1 MKKKIGILGSTG
13 SIGTTLLNLI
23 NKKNTE
29 VYFLMA
35 NKNYK
40 KILKQAKLYSVK
52 YVIITD
58 KTNFKKAKKFNNN
71 KKIIIINN
79 YNFHEIIDTKLD
91 YVMSA
96 ITGIAGLKPTFQI
109 IKFTKNIAIA
119 NKESIICAW
128 PLIKKEL
135 KKRNT
140 EFVPVDSEHFSI
152 WSEINKIDLNKIDKI
167 YLTASGGP
175 LLNYNSKNKKNINIS
190 SILKHPTWKMG
201 GKISVDSATMM
212 NKCYEIIEA
221 KNLFNLEYKQIKI
234 LIHPYS
240 YIHAIILYNNG
251 LSKIVLHDT
260 TMKIPIFNSIY
271 GTSTAYKY
279 DNKIDINKLNNLKL
293 QQVKTKKYPII
304 KCLKYLQNKHTL
316 YETVIVTINDF
327 FVDKYLKK
335 KINFF
340 DISKFVLK
348 FINNNKFKI
357 YKKFEAKS
365 VDDIL
370 NLNEFIKKEL
380 NKIYLSWLT

>member
-13 SIGTTLLNLI
+13 SIGTTLLNVV

-58 KTNFKKAKKFNNN
+58 KKSFKKAKKFNNN

-96 ITGIAGLKPTFQI
+96 ITGIAGLKPTFEI

-135 KKRNT
+135 IKFNT

-175 LLNYNSKNKKNINIS
+175 LLNYKSKNKKKIKIS

-234 LIHPYS
+234 LIHPNS
-240 YIHAIILYNNG
+240 YIHAIILYKNG

-271 GTSTAYKY
+271 GTNTPYKY

-293 QQVKTKKYPII
+293 QQVKTKEYPII

-340 DISKFVLK
+340 DISKLVLK
-348 FINNNKFKI
+348 FINNDKFKI
-357 YKKFEAKS
+357 YKKSSANS
-365 VDDIL
+365 VDEIL
-370 NLNEFIKKEL
+370 NLNEFIKNEL
-380 NKIYLSWLT
+380 KNFYLT

>member
-13 SIGTTLLNLI
+13 SIGTTLLNVI

-58 KTNFKKAKKFNNN
+58 KTSFKKAKKFNNN

-96 ITGIAGLKPTFQI
+96 ITGIAGLKPTFEI

-135 KKRNT
+135 IKRNT

-152 WSEINKIDLNKIDKI
+152 WSEINKIDVNKIDKI

-175 LLNYNSKNKKNINIS
+175 LLNYKSKNKKKIKIS

-234 LIHPYS
+234 LIHPNS
-240 YIHAIILYNNG
+240 YIHAIILYKNG

-271 GTSTAYKY
+271 GTNTPYKY

-293 QQVKTKKYPII
+293 QQVKTKEYPII
-304 KCLKYLQNKHTL
+304 KCLKYLQNNHTL

-340 DISKFVLK
+340 DISKLVLK
-348 FINNNKFKI
+348 FINNDKFKI
-357 YKKFEAKS
+357 YKKSSANS
-365 VDDIL
+365 VDEIL
-370 NLNEFIKKEL
+370 NLNEFIKNEL
-380 NKIYLSWLT
+380 KNFYLT

>member
-13 SIGTTLLNLI
+13 SIGTTLLNVV

-58 KTNFKKAKKFNNN
+58 KTSFKKAKKFNNN

-96 ITGIAGLKPTFQI
+96 ITGIAGLKPTFEI

-135 KKRNT
+135 IKFNT

-234 LIHPYS
+234 LIHPNS
-240 YIHAIILYNNG
+240 YIHAIILYKNG

-271 GTSTAYKY
+271 GTNTPYKY

-293 QQVKTKKYPII
+293 QQVKTKEYPII
-304 KCLKYLQNKHTL
+304 KCLKYLQNNHTL

-340 DISKFVLK
+340 DISKLVLK
-348 FINNNKFKI
+348 FINNDKFKI
-357 YKKFEAKS
+357 YKKSSANS
-365 VDDIL
+365 VDEIL
-370 NLNEFIKKEL
+370 NLNEFIKNEL
-380 NKIYLSWLT
+380 KNFYLT

>member
-13 SIGTTLLNLI
+13 SIGTTLLNVI

-58 KTNFKKAKKFNNN
+58 KTSFKKAKKFNNN

-96 ITGIAGLKPTFQI
+96 ITGLAGLKPTFEI

-135 KKRNT
+135 IKRNT

-234 LIHPYS
+234 LIHPNS
-240 YIHAIILYNNG
+240 YIHAIILYKNG

-271 GTSTAYKY
+271 GTNTPYKY

-293 QQVKTKKYPII
+293 QQVKTKEYPII

-340 DISKFVLK
+340 DISKLVLK
-348 FINNNKFKI
+348 FINNDKFKI
-357 YKKFEAKS
+357 YKKSSANS
-365 VDDIL
+365 VDEIL
-370 NLNEFIKKEL
+370 NLNEFIKNEL
-380 NKIYLSWLT
+380 KNFYLT

>member
-13 SIGTTLLNLI
+13 SIGTTLLNVI

-52 YVIITD
+52 YVIISD

-96 ITGIAGLKPTFQI
+96 ITGLAGLKPTFEI

-135 KKRNT
+135 IKFNT

-340 DISKFVLK
+340 DISKLVLK
-348 FINNNKFKI
+348 FINNDKFKI
-357 YKKFEAKS
+357 YKKSSANS
-365 VDDIL
+365 VDEIL
-370 NLNEFIKKEL
+370 NLNEFIKNEL
-380 NKIYLSWLT
+380 KNFYLT

>member
-13 SIGTTLLNLI
+13 SIGTTLLNVI

-40 KILKQAKLYSVK
+40 KILKQAKIYSVK

-58 KTNFKKAKKFNNN
+58 KTSFKKAKKFNNN

-79 YNFHEIIDTKLD
+79 YNFHEIIHTKLD

-96 ITGIAGLKPTFQI
+96 ITGIAGLKPTFEI

-135 KKRNT
+135 IKRNT

-234 LIHPYS
+234 LIHPNS

-271 GTSTAYKY
+271 GTNTAYKY

-293 QQVKTKKYPII
+293 QQVKTKEYPII

-370 NLNEFIKKEL
+370 NLNEFIKNEL
-380 NKIYLSWLT
+380 KDFYLT

>member
-13 SIGTTLLNLI
+13 SIGTTLLNVI

-140 EFVPVDSEHFSI
+140 KFVPVDSEHFSI
-152 WSEINKIDLNKIDKI
+152 WSEINKIG
-167 YLTASGGP
+167 S
-175 LLNYNSKNKKNINIS
+175 
-190 SILKHPTWKMG
+190 
-201 GKISVDSATMM
+201 
-212 NKCYEIIEA
+212 
-221 KNLFNLEYKQIKI
+221 
-234 LIHPYS
+234 
-240 YIHAIILYNNG
+240 
-251 LSKIVLHDT
+251 
-260 TMKIPIFNSIY
+260 
-271 GTSTAYKY
+271 
-279 DNKIDINKLNNLKL
+279 
-293 QQVKTKKYPII
+293 
-304 KCLKYLQNKHTL
+304 
-316 YETVIVTINDF
+316 
-327 FVDKYLKK
+327 
-335 KINFF
+335 
-340 DISKFVLK
+340 
-348 FINNNKFKI
+348 
-357 YKKFEAKS
+357 
-365 VDDIL
+365 
-370 NLNEFIKKEL
+370 
-380 NKIYLSWLT
+380 

>member
-13 SIGTTLLNLI
+13 SIGTTLLNVV

-58 KTNFKKAKKFNNN
+58 KTSFKKAKKFNNN

-96 ITGIAGLKPTFQI
+96 ITGIAGLKPTFEI

-135 KKRNT
+135 IKFNT

-175 LLNYNSKNKKNINIS
+175 LLNYKSKNKKKIKIS

-234 LIHPYS
+234 LIHPNS
-240 YIHAIILYNNG
+240 YIHAIILYKNG

-271 GTSTAYKY
+271 GTNTPYKY

-293 QQVKTKKYPII
+293 QQVKTKEYPII
-304 KCLKYLQNKHTL
+304 KCLKYLQNNHTL

-340 DISKFVLK
+340 DISKLVLK
-348 FINNNKFKI
+348 FINNDKFKI
-357 YKKFEAKS
+357 YKKSSANS
-365 VDDIL
+365 VDEIL
-370 NLNEFIKKEL
+370 NLNEFIKNEL
-380 NKIYLSWLT
+380 KNFT

>member
-58 KTNFKKAKKFNNN
+58 KTSFKKAKKFNNN

-96 ITGIAGLKPTFQI
+96 ITGLAGLKPTFEI

-135 KKRNT
+135 IKRNT

-234 LIHPYS
+234 LIHPNS
-240 YIHAIILYNNG
+240 YIHAIILYKNG

-271 GTSTAYKY
+271 GTNTPYKY

-293 QQVKTKKYPII
+293 QQVKIKEYPII
-304 KCLKYLQNKHTL
+304 KCLKYLQNNHTL

-340 DISKFVLK
+340 DISKLVLK
-348 FINNNKFKI
+348 FINNDKFKI
-357 YKKFEAKS
+357 YKKSSANS
-365 VDDIL
+365 VDEIL
-370 NLNEFIKKEL
+370 NLNEFIKNEL
-380 NKIYLSWLT
+380 KNFYLT

>member
-13 SIGTTLLNLI
+13 SIGTTLLNVI

-58 KTNFKKAKKFNNN
+58 KTSFKKAKKFNNN

-96 ITGIAGLKPTFQI
+96 ITGLAGLKPTFEI

-135 KKRNT
+135 IKCNT

-234 LIHPYS
+234 LIHPNS
-240 YIHAIILYNNG
+240 YIHAIILYKNG

-271 GTSTAYKY
+271 GTITPYKY

-293 QQVKTKKYPII
+293 QQVKTKEYPII
-304 KCLKYLQNKHTL
+304 KCLKYLQNNHTL

-340 DISKFVLK
+340 DISKLVLK
-348 FINNNKFKI
+348 FINNDKFKI
-357 YKKFEAKS
+357 YKKSSANS
-365 VDDIL
+365 VDEIL
-370 NLNEFIKKEL
+370 NLNEFIKNEL
-380 NKIYLSWLT
+380 KNFT

>member
-13 SIGTTLLNLI
+13 SIGTTLLNVI

-58 KTNFKKAKKFNNN
+58 KTSFKKAKKFNNN

-96 ITGIAGLKPTFQI
+96 ITGLAGLKPTFEI

-135 KKRNT
+135 IKRNT

-152 WSEINKIDLNKIDKI
+152 WSEINKIDVNKIDKI

-234 LIHPYS
+234 LIHPNS
-240 YIHAIILYNNG
+240 YIHAIILYKNG

-271 GTSTAYKY
+271 GTNTPYKY

-293 QQVKTKKYPII
+293 QQVKTKEYPII
-304 KCLKYLQNKHTL
+304 KCLKYLQNNHTL

-340 DISKFVLK
+340 DISKLVLK
-348 FINNNKFKI
+348 FINNDKFKI
-357 YKKFEAKS
+357 YKKSSANS
-365 VDDIL
+365 VDEIL
-370 NLNEFIKKEL
+370 NLNEFIKNEL
-380 NKIYLSWLT
+380 KNFT

>member
-13 SIGTTLLNLI
+13 SIGTTLLNVV

-58 KTNFKKAKKFNNN
+58 KTSFKKAKKFNNN

-96 ITGIAGLKPTFQI
+96 ITGLAGLKPTFEI

-135 KKRNT
+135 IKRNT

-152 WSEINKIDLNKIDKI
+152 WSEINKIDVNKIDKI

-234 LIHPYS
+234 LIHPNS
-240 YIHAIILYNNG
+240 YIHAIILYKNG

-271 GTSTAYKY
+271 GTNTPYKY

-293 QQVKTKKYPII
+293 QQVKTKEYPII

-340 DISKFVLK
+340 DISKLVLK
-348 FINNNKFKI
+348 FINNDKFKI
-357 YKKFEAKS
+357 YKKSSANS
-365 VDDIL
+365 VDEIL
-370 NLNEFIKKEL
+370 NLNEFIKNEL
-380 NKIYLSWLT
+380 KNFT

>member
-140 EFVPVDSEHFSI
+140 KFIPVDSEHFSI
-152 WSEINKIDLNKIDKI
+152 WSEINKIGLNKIDKI

-175 LLNYNSKNKKNINIS
+175 LLNYNLKNKKNINIS

-370 NLNEFIKKEL
+370 ILNEFIKKEL

>member
-13 SIGTTLLNLI
+13 SIGTTLLNVI

-58 KTNFKKAKKFNNN
+58 KTSFKKAKKFNNN

-96 ITGIAGLKPTFQI
+96 ITGIAGLKPTFEI

-135 KKRNT
+135 IKRNT

-234 LIHPYS
+234 LIHPNS

-271 GTSTAYKY
+271 GTNTAYKY

-293 QQVKTKKYPII
+293 QQVKTKEYPII

-370 NLNEFIKKEL
+370 NLNEFIKNEL
-380 NKIYLSWLT
+380 KDFYLT

>member
-13 SIGTTLLNLI
+13 SIGTTLLNVV

-58 KTNFKKAKKFNNN
+58 KTSFKKAKKFNNN

-96 ITGIAGLKPTFQI
+96 ITGIAGLKPTFEI

-135 KKRNT
+135 IKFNT

-234 LIHPYS
+234 LIHPNS
-240 YIHAIILYNNG
+240 YIHAIILYKNG

-271 GTSTAYKY
+271 GTNTPYKY

-340 DISKFVLK
+340 DISKLVLK
-348 FINNNKFKI
+348 FINNDKFKI
-357 YKKFEAKS
+357 YKKSSANS
-365 VDDIL
+365 VDEIL
-370 NLNEFIKKEL
+370 NLNEFIKNEL
-380 NKIYLSWLT
+380 KNFYLT

>member
-13 SIGTTLLNLI
+13 SIGTTLLNVI

-40 KILKQAKLYSVK
+40 KILKQAKIYSVK

-58 KTNFKKAKKFNNN
+58 KTSFKKAKKFNNN

-96 ITGIAGLKPTFQI
+96 ITGLAGLKPTFEI

-135 KKRNT
+135 IKRNT

-234 LIHPYS
+234 LIHPNS

-271 GTSTAYKY
+271 GTNTAYKY

-293 QQVKTKKYPII
+293 QQVKTKEYPII
-304 KCLKYLQNKHTL
+304 KCLKYLQNNHTL

-370 NLNEFIKKEL
+370 NLNEFIKNEL
-380 NKIYLSWLT
+380 KDFYLT

>member
-13 SIGTTLLNLI
+13 SIGTTLLNVV

-58 KTNFKKAKKFNNN
+58 KTSFKKAKKFNNN

-96 ITGIAGLKPTFQI
+96 ITGIAGLKPTFEI

-135 KKRNT
+135 IKFNT

-234 LIHPYS
+234 LIHPNS
-240 YIHAIILYNNG
+240 YIHAIILYKNG

-271 GTSTAYKY
+271 GTNTPYKY

-293 QQVKTKKYPII
+293 QQVKTKEYPII
-304 KCLKYLQNKHTL
+304 KCLKYLQNNHTL

-340 DISKFVLK
+340 DISKLVLK
-348 FINNNKFKI
+348 FINNDKFKI
-357 YKKFEAKS
+357 YKKSSANS
-365 VDDIL
+365 VDEIL
-370 NLNEFIKKEL
+370 NLNEFIKNEL
-380 NKIYLSWLT
+380 KNFT

>member
-13 SIGTTLLNLI
+13 SIGTTLLNVI

-58 KTNFKKAKKFNNN
+58 KTSFKKAKKFNNN

-96 ITGIAGLKPTFQI
+96 ITGLAGLKPTFEI

-135 KKRNT
+135 IKRNT

-152 WSEINKIDLNKIDKI
+152 WSEINKIDVNKIDKI

-234 LIHPYS
+234 LIHPNS
-240 YIHAIILYNNG
+240 YIHAIILYKNG

-271 GTSTAYKY
+271 GTNTPYKY

-293 QQVKTKKYPII
+293 QQVKTKEYPII
-304 KCLKYLQNKHTL
+304 KCLKYLQNNHTL

-340 DISKFVLK
+340 DISKLVLK
-348 FINNNKFKI
+348 FINNDKFKI
-357 YKKFEAKS
+357 YKKSSANS
-365 VDDIL
+365 VDEIL
-370 NLNEFIKKEL
+370 NLNEFIKNEL
-380 NKIYLSWLT
+380 KNFYLT

>member
-13 SIGTTLLNLI
+13 SIGTTLLNVI

-35 NKNYK
+35 NKNYQ

-58 KTNFKKAKKFNNN
+58 KTSFKKAKKFNNN

-96 ITGIAGLKPTFQI
+96 ITGLAGLKPTFEI

-135 KKRNT
+135 IKRNT

-234 LIHPYS
+234 LIHPNS
-240 YIHAIILYNNG
+240 YIHAIILYKNG

-260 TMKIPIFNSIY
+260 TMKIPILNSIY
-271 GTSTAYKY
+271 GTNTPYKY

-293 QQVKTKKYPII
+293 QQVKTKEYPII
-304 KCLKYLQNKHTL
+304 KCLKYLQNNHTL

-340 DISKFVLK
+340 DISKLVLK
-348 FINNNKFKI
+348 FINNDKFKI
-357 YKKFEAKS
+357 YKKSSANS
-365 VDDIL
+365 VDEIL
-370 NLNEFIKKEL
+370 NLNEFIKNEL
-380 NKIYLSWLT
+380 ENF

>member
-13 SIGTTLLNLI
+13 SIGTTLLNVI

-58 KTNFKKAKKFNNN
+58 KTSFKKAKKFNNN

-140 EFVPVDSEHFSI
+140 EIVPVDSEHFSI

-234 LIHPYS
+234 LIHPNS
-240 YIHAIILYNNG
+240 YIHAIILYKNG

-271 GTSTAYKY
+271 GTNTPYKY

-293 QQVKTKKYPII
+293 QQVKIKEYPII
-304 KCLKYLQNKHTL
+304 KCLKYLQNNHTL

-340 DISKFVLK
+340 DISKLVLK
-348 FINNNKFKI
+348 FINNDKFKI
-357 YKKFEAKS
+357 YKKSSANS
-365 VDDIL
+365 VDEIL
-370 NLNEFIKKEL
+370 NLNEFIKNEL
-380 NKIYLSWLT
+380 KNFYLT

>member
-13 SIGTTLLNLI
+13 SIGTTLLNVV

-58 KTNFKKAKKFNNN
+58 KTSFKKAKKFNNN

-96 ITGIAGLKPTFQI
+96 ITGLAGLKPTFEI

-135 KKRNT
+135 IKRNT

-152 WSEINKIDLNKIDKI
+152 WSEINKIDVNKIDKI

-234 LIHPYS
+234 LIHPNS
-240 YIHAIILYNNG
+240 YIHAIILYKNG

-271 GTSTAYKY
+271 GTNTPYKY

-304 KCLKYLQNKHTL
+304 KCLKYLQNNHTL

-340 DISKFVLK
+340 DISKLVLK
-348 FINNNKFKI
+348 FINNDKFKI
-357 YKKFEAKS
+357 YKKSSANS
-365 VDDIL
+365 VDEIL
-370 NLNEFIKKEL
+370 NLNEFIKNEL
-380 NKIYLSWLT
+380 KNFYLT

>member
-13 SIGTTLLNLI
+13 SIGTTLLNVI

-40 KILKQAKLYSVK
+40 KILKQAKIYSVK

-58 KTNFKKAKKFNNN
+58 KTSFKKAKKFNNN

-96 ITGIAGLKPTFQI
+96 ITGLAGLKPTFEI

-135 KKRNT
+135 IKRNT

-234 LIHPYS
+234 LIHPNS

-271 GTSTAYKY
+271 GTNTPYKY

-293 QQVKTKKYPII
+293 QQVKTKEYPII
-304 KCLKYLQNKHTL
+304 KCLKYLQNNHTL

-340 DISKFVLK
+340 DISKLVLK
-348 FINNNKFKI
+348 FINNDKFKI
-357 YKKFEAKS
+357 YKKSSANS
-365 VDDIL
+365 VDEIL
-370 NLNEFIKKEL
+370 NLNEFIKNEL
-380 NKIYLSWLT
+380 KNFT

>member
-13 SIGTTLLNLI
+13 SIGTTLLNVI

-58 KTNFKKAKKFNNN
+58 KTSFKKAKKFNNN

-96 ITGIAGLKPTFQI
+96 ITGLAGLKPTFEI

-135 KKRNT
+135 IKRNT

-152 WSEINKIDLNKIDKI
+152 WSEINKIDVNKIDKI

-234 LIHPYS
+234 LIHPNS
-240 YIHAIILYNNG
+240 YIHAIILYKNG

-271 GTSTAYKY
+271 GTNTPYKY

-293 QQVKTKKYPII
+293 QQVKTKEYPII
-304 KCLKYLQNKHTL
+304 KCLKYLQNNHTL

-335 KINFF
+335 KINFI
-340 DISKFVLK
+340 DISKLVLK
-348 FINNNKFKI
+348 FINNDKFKI
-357 YKKFEAKS
+357 YKKSSANS
-365 VDDIL
+365 VDEIL
-370 NLNEFIKKEL
+370 NLNEFIKNEL
-380 NKIYLSWLT
+380 KNFT

>member
-13 SIGTTLLNLI
+13 SIGTTLLNVI

-58 KTNFKKAKKFNNN
+58 KTSFKKAKKFNNN

-96 ITGIAGLKPTFQI
+96 ITGLAGLKPTFEI

-135 KKRNT
+135 IKRNT

-234 LIHPYS
+234 LIHPNS
-240 YIHAIILYNNG
+240 YIHAIILYKNG

-271 GTSTAYKY
+271 GTNTPYKY

-293 QQVKTKKYPII
+293 QQVKIKECPII
-304 KCLKYLQNKHTL
+304 KCLKYLQNNHTL

-340 DISKFVLK
+340 DISKLVLK
-348 FINNNKFKI
+348 FINNDKFKI
-357 YKKFEAKS
+357 YKKSSANS
-365 VDDIL
+365 VDEIL
-370 NLNEFIKKEL
+370 NLNEFIKNEL
-380 NKIYLSWLT
+380 KNFYLT

>member
-13 SIGTTLLNLI
+13 SIGTTLLNVI

-140 EFVPVDSEHFSI
+140 KFIPVDSEHFSI
-152 WSEINKIDLNKIDKI
+152 WSEINKIGLNKIDKI

-370 NLNEFIKKEL
+370 ILNEFIKKEL

>member
-13 SIGTTLLNLI
+13 SIGTTLLNVI

-140 EFVPVDSEHFSI
+140 KFIPVDSEHFSI
-152 WSEINKIDLNKIDKI
+152 WSEINKIGLNKIDKI

-234 LIHPYS
+234 LIHPNS
-240 YIHAIILYNNG
+240 YIHAIILYKNG

-271 GTSTAYKY
+271 GTNTPYKY

-293 QQVKTKKYPII
+293 QQVKTKEYPII

-340 DISKFVLK
+340 DISKLVLK
-348 FINNNKFKI
+348 FINNDKFKI
-357 YKKFEAKS
+357 YKKSSANS
-365 VDDIL
+365 VDEIL
-370 NLNEFIKKEL
+370 NLNEFIKNEL
-380 NKIYLSWLT
+380 KNFT

>member
-13 SIGTTLLNLI
+13 SIGTTLLNVI

-140 EFVPVDSEHFSI
+140 KFIPVDSEHFSI
-152 WSEINKIDLNKIDKI
+152 WSEINKIGLNKIDKI

-234 LIHPYS
+234 LIHPNS
-240 YIHAIILYNNG
+240 YIHAIILYKNG

-271 GTSTAYKY
+271 GTNTPYKY

-293 QQVKTKKYPII
+293 QQVKTKEYPII
-304 KCLKYLQNKHTL
+304 KCLKYLQNNHTL

-340 DISKFVLK
+340 DISKLVLK
-348 FINNNKFKI
+348 FINNDKFKI
-357 YKKFEAKS
+357 YKKSSANS
-365 VDDIL
+365 VDEIL
-370 NLNEFIKKEL
+370 NLNEFIKNEL
-380 NKIYLSWLT
+380 KNFYLT

>member
-240 YIHAIILYNNG
+240 YIHAIILFNNG

-370 NLNEFIKKEL
+370 ILNEFIKKEL

>member
-13 SIGTTLLNLI
+13 SIGTTLLNVI

-58 KTNFKKAKKFNNN
+58 KTSFKKAKKFNNN

-96 ITGIAGLKPTFQI
+96 ITGLAGLKPTFEI

-135 KKRNT
+135 IKRNT

-234 LIHPYS
+234 LIHPNS
-240 YIHAIILYNNG
+240 YIHAIILYKNG

-271 GTSTAYKY
+271 GTNTPYKY

-293 QQVKTKKYPII
+293 QQVKTKEYPII
-304 KCLKYLQNKHTL
+304 KCLKYLQNNHTL

-340 DISKFVLK
+340 DISKLVLK
-348 FINNNKFKI
+348 FINNDKFKI
-357 YKKFEAKS
+357 YKKSSANS
-365 VDDIL
+365 VDEIL
-370 NLNEFIKKEL
+370 NLNEFIKNEL
-380 NKIYLSWLT
+380 KNFYLT

>member
-13 SIGTTLLNLI
+13 SIGTTLLNVI

-58 KTNFKKAKKFNNN
+58 KTSFKKAKKFNNN

-79 YNFHEIIDTKLD
+79 NNFHEIIDTKLD

-96 ITGIAGLKPTFQI
+96 ITGLAGLKPTFEI

-135 KKRNT
+135 IKRNT

-340 DISKFVLK
+340 DISKLVLK
-348 FINNNKFKI
+348 FINNDKFKI
-357 YKKFEAKS
+357 YKKSSANS
-365 VDDIL
+365 VDEIL
-370 NLNEFIKKEL
+370 NLNEFIKNEL
-380 NKIYLSWLT
+380 KNFYLT

>member
-96 ITGIAGLKPTFQI
+96 ITGIAGLKPTFEI

-135 KKRNT
+135 IKRNT

-175 LLNYNSKNKKNINIS
+175 LLNYNSKNKKNIIIS

-234 LIHPYS
+234 LIHPNS
-240 YIHAIILYNNG
+240 YIHAIILIWCIG
-251 LSKIVLHDT
+251 
-260 TMKIPIFNSIY
+260 
-271 GTSTAYKY
+271 
-279 DNKIDINKLNNLKL
+279 
-293 QQVKTKKYPII
+293 
-304 KCLKYLQNKHTL
+304 
-316 YETVIVTINDF
+316 TIN
-327 FVDKYLKK
+327 
-335 KINFF
+335 
-340 DISKFVLK
+340 
-348 FINNNKFKI
+348 
-357 YKKFEAKS
+357 
-365 VDDIL
+365 
-370 NLNEFIKKEL
+370 
-380 NKIYLSWLT
+380 

>member
-13 SIGTTLLNLI
+13 SIGTTLLNVI

-58 KTNFKKAKKFNNN
+58 KTSFKKAKKFNNN

-96 ITGIAGLKPTFQI
+96 ITGLAGLKPTFQI

-135 KKRNT
+135 IKRNT

-234 LIHPYS
+234 LIHPNS
-240 YIHAIILYNNG
+240 YIHAIILYKNG

-271 GTSTAYKY
+271 GTNTPYKY

-293 QQVKTKKYPII
+293 QQVKTKEYPII
-304 KCLKYLQNKHTL
+304 KCLKYLQNNHTL

-340 DISKFVLK
+340 DISKLVLK
-348 FINNNKFKI
+348 FINNDKFKI
-357 YKKFEAKS
+357 YKKSSANS
-365 VDDIL
+365 VDEIL
-370 NLNEFIKKEL
+370 NLNEFIKNEL
-380 NKIYLSWLT
+380 KNFT

>member
-13 SIGTTLLNLI
+13 SIGTTLLNVV

-58 KTNFKKAKKFNNN
+58 KTSFKKAKKFNNN

-96 ITGIAGLKPTFQI
+96 ITGIAGLKPTFEI

-135 KKRNT
+135 IKFNT

-175 LLNYNSKNKKNINIS
+175 LLNYKSKNKKKIKIS

-234 LIHPYS
+234 LIHPNS
-240 YIHAIILYNNG
+240 YIHAIILYKNG

-271 GTSTAYKY
+271 GTNTPYKY

-293 QQVKTKKYPII
+293 QQVKTKEYPII

-340 DISKFVLK
+340 DISKLVLK
-348 FINNNKFKI
+348 FINNDKFKI
-357 YKKFEAKS
+357 YKKSSANS
-365 VDDIL
+365 VDEIL
-370 NLNEFIKKEL
+370 NLNEFIKNEL
-380 NKIYLSWLT
+380 KIFT

>member
-13 SIGTTLLNLI
+13 SIGTTLLNVI

-52 YVIITD
+52 YVIISD

-96 ITGIAGLKPTFQI
+96 ITGLAGLKPTFEI

-135 KKRNT
+135 IKRNT

-279 DNKIDINKLNNLKL
+279 DNKIDINKLNNQKL
-293 QQVKTKKYPII
+293 QQVKTKEYPII

-340 DISKFVLK
+340 DISKLVLK
-348 FINNNKFKI
+348 FINNDKFKI
-357 YKKFEAKS
+357 YKKSSANS
-365 VDDIL
+365 VDEIL
-370 NLNEFIKKEL
+370 NLNEFIKNEL
-380 NKIYLSWLT
+380 KNFYLT

>member
-13 SIGTTLLNLI
+13 SIGTTLLNVI

-58 KTNFKKAKKFNNN
+58 KTSFKKAKKFNNN

-96 ITGIAGLKPTFQI
+96 ITGLAGLKPTFEI

-135 KKRNT
+135 IKRNT

-234 LIHPYS
+234 LIHPNS
-240 YIHAIILYNNG
+240 YIHAIILYKNG

-271 GTSTAYKY
+271 GTNTPYKY

-293 QQVKTKKYPII
+293 QQVKIKEYPII
-304 KCLKYLQNKHTL
+304 KCLKYLQNNHTL

-340 DISKFVLK
+340 DISKLVLK
-348 FINNNKFKI
+348 FINNDKFKI
-357 YKKFEAKS
+357 YKKSSANS
-365 VDDIL
+365 VDEIL
-370 NLNEFIKKEL
+370 NLNEFIKNEL
-380 NKIYLSWLT
+380 KNFYLT

>member
-13 SIGTTLLNLI
+13 SIGTTLLNVI

-58 KTNFKKAKKFNNN
+58 KTSFKKAKKFNNN

-96 ITGIAGLKPTFQI
+96 ITGLAGLKPTFEI

-135 KKRNT
+135 IKRNT

-234 LIHPYS
+234 LIHPNS
-240 YIHAIILYNNG
+240 YIHAIILYKNG

-271 GTSTAYKY
+271 GTNTPYKY

-293 QQVKTKKYPII
+293 QQVKTKEYPII
-304 KCLKYLQNKHTL
+304 KCLKYLQNNHTL

-340 DISKFVLK
+340 DISKLVLK
-348 FINNNKFKI
+348 FINNDKFKI
-357 YKKFEAKS
+357 YKKSSANS
-365 VDDIL
+365 VDEIL
-370 NLNEFIKKEL
+370 NLNEFIKNEL
-380 NKIYLSWLT
+380 KNFT

>member
-13 SIGTTLLNLI
+13 SIGTTLLNVI

-40 KILKQAKLYSVK
+40 KILKQAKIYSVK

-58 KTNFKKAKKFNNN
+58 KTSFKKAKKFNNN

-79 YNFHEIIDTKLD
+79 YNFHEIIHTKLD

-96 ITGIAGLKPTFQI
+96 ITGIAGLKPTFEI

-135 KKRNT
+135 IKCNT

-234 LIHPYS
+234 LIHPNS

-271 GTSTAYKY
+271 GTNTAYKY

-293 QQVKTKKYPII
+293 QQVKTKEYPII

-370 NLNEFIKKEL
+370 NLNEFIKNEL
-380 NKIYLSWLT
+380 KDFYLT